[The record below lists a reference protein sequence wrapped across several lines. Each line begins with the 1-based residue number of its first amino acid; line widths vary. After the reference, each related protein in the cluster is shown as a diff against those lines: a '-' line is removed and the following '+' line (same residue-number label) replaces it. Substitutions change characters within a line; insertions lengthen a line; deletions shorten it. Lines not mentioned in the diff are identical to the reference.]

1 MESAIEPTNVSN
13 VAGVSLSLAQNY
25 SMMIEAWLCWGLVET
40 FFWSWVSVF
49 VLLPLGIGTIYAEID
64 L

>member
-25 SMMIEAWLCWGLVET
+25 SMMIEAWFCGGWLRR
-40 FFWSWVSVF
+40 FFLSWVSVF
-49 VLLPLGIGTIYAEID
+49 VLLPLGMGTIYV
-64 L
+64 

>member
-25 SMMIEAWLCWGLVET
+25 SMMIEAWFCWGLVET
-40 FFWSWVSVF
+40 VFFE
-49 VLLPLGIGTIYAEID
+49 LG
-64 L
+64 